1 MKKKLNSR
9 MDKGIWKAKTWVRV
23 EEIQVLLE
31 NVGLSG
37 EELNVIS

>member
-1 MKKKLNSR
+1 
-9 MDKGIWKAKTWVRV
+9 MDEGIWKAKTWLCV

-31 NVGLSG
+31 NVSLSG